1 MSRLCGSNDLEQ
13 RREGV
18 GGEMEVKMKKIAVI
32 LVITIFVT
40 MVAVYALAQSYQ
52 PGNLTK
58 NTSVVAR
65 LNPPEQDKTEKDHWR
80 VEKRIKLFH
89 FSDGRGRKVL
99 MVHGGPGYPFTEPW
113 KGLRLIN
120 KDYEFTYY
128 HQRGCGKSTR
138 PIKSF
143 KTNNFMVNANLLE
156 FSLGLT
162 TQIADIERIRRIT
175 GQEKLI
181 LIGHS
186 FGAFLSAFYAVEFP
200 EKVDAMILISPADV
214 LVFPQES
221 GGLYDLV
228 EELLPEDMEDDYA
241 DFFERYFD
249 FGEIFS
255 KTEDDLIALN
265 AEFEKYYRAAYEST
279 GMQLPKGGPPGEN
292 GGWMVHAM
300 FLSMGMQHDYRPALR
315 NVKAPV
321 LIIHGD
327 KDLMPLEASK
337 TYAELLPNS
346 RLVVIHGAGHFSFE
360 ETPEEFAKVVASFL
374 KNNVTRQAVKKR

>member
-1 MSRLCGSNDLEQ
+1 
-13 RREGV
+13 
-18 GGEMEVKMKKIAVI
+18 MEVKMKKIAVI
-32 LVITIFVT
+32 LVVTI
-40 MVAVYALAQSYQ
+40 AASILAAYALAQSYQ

-58 NTSVVAR
+58 NASMVAR
-65 LNPPEQDKTEKDHWR
+65 LDPPEQNKKEKDYWR
-80 VEKRIKLFH
+80 VEKKIRLFH
-89 FSDGRGRKVL
+89 FSDGKGRMVL
-99 MVHGGPGYPFTEPW
+99 LVHGGPGYPFTEPW

-120 KDYEFTYY
+120 KNYEFTYY

-143 KTNNFMVNANLLE
+143 KTDNFMVNANLLE
-156 FSLGLT
+156 FSLGLQ

-200 EKVDAMILISPADV
+200 DRVEAMILISPADV

-221 GGLYDLV
+221 GGLYELV
-228 EELLPEDMEDDYA
+228 EELLPESMEDGYA
-241 DFFERYFD
+241 DFLERYFD

-255 KTEDDLIALN
+255 KTEDDLVALN
-265 AEFEKYYRAAYEST
+265 AEFGKYYGAAYEST
-279 GMQLPKGGPPGEN
+279 GMQLPKEGPPGEN

-327 KDLMPLEASK
+327 KDLMPLEACK
-337 TYAELLPNS
+337 TYDGLFPNS
-346 RLVVIHGAGHFSFE
+346 RLVVINNAGHFSFDE
-360 ETPEEFAKVVASFL
+360 QPEQFAHAVASFL
-374 KNNVTRQAVKKR
+374 KGRLAGQPVHKP

>member
-1 MSRLCGSNDLEQ
+1 
-13 RREGV
+13 V
-18 GGEMEVKMKKIAVI
+18 KKITVI
-32 LVITIFVT
+32 LVITIVVSIVT
-40 MVAVYALAQSYQ
+40 TYGFAQTYQ

-58 NTSVVAR
+58 NASMVAR
-65 LNPPEQDKTEKDHWR
+65 LNPPEQDKTESDYWR
-80 VEKRIKLFH
+80 VEKKIRLFH
-89 FSDGRGRKVL
+89 FSEGKGRTVL

-120 KDYEFTYY
+120 KNYEFTYY

-138 PIKSF
+138 PVKSF
-143 KTNNFMVNANLLE
+143 KTKNFLVNANLLE

-200 EKVDAMILISPADV
+200 DKVEAMILICPADV

-221 GGLYDLV
+221 GGFYELV
-228 EELLPEDMEDDYA
+228 EDLLPEGMEDGYA
-241 DFFERYFD
+241 DFLERYFD

-255 KTEDDLIALN
+255 KTEDDLVALN
-265 AEFEKYYRAAYEST
+265 TEFAKYYGEAYKST
-279 GMQLPKGGPPGEN
+279 GMQLPIGGPSGEN

-300 FLSMGMQHDYRPALR
+300 FLSMGMQHDYRQALR

-321 LIIHGD
+321 LIMHGE
-327 KDLMPLEASK
+327 KDLIPLESCK
-337 TYAELLPNS
+337 TYDELFPNS
-346 RLVVIHGAGHFSFE
+346 RLVVINDAGHFSFDE
-360 ETPEEFAKVVASFL
+360 QPEQFARAVASFL
-374 KNNVTRQAVKKR
+374 KSILTNQAIPKP